1 MEPTCPASGHVT
13 CDDFSSQERLSGSS
27 RWPVSRHDTRPH
39 VPRYHSSVRHAHQ
52 LTHTCVVATS
62 PKRMSYVAHPSSR
75 RMRFQLVPCGRK
87 QKQRLRRK
95 ERSHGKFSSDAAFFW
110 AGAQTQGT
118 NVISLGRAALHMTTA
133 AAGRRQA
140 RLDRDQHAAAFFQGK
155 EDPTPLPMLII
166 LSQRYHMPRGA
177 LQFATMEW

>member
-95 ERSHGKFSSDAAFFW
+95 ERSHGKFSS
-110 AGAQTQGT
+110 QGT
-118 NVISLGRAALHMTTA
+118 NVISLGRDALHMTTA

-140 RLDRDQHAAAFFQGK
+140 RLDRDQHAAAFFQFQGK
-155 EDPTPLPMLII
+155 DPTPLPMLII